1 MTDRRKPLVPF
12 PVDRVPDMLKG
23 GAVAVGNFDGVHRGH
38 AALLEHARTEA
49 RRLGIPS
56 VVLTFEPHPRTFFR
70 PETPVFR
77 LTPLAAKA
85 RVMAA
90 LGIDGLIV
98 ATFDKAFASIEAED
112 FVASILR
119 DRLDVKA
126 AVVGHDF
133 HFGKARAGTP
143 DLLRAAGERLGF
155 PVTVVEPVGEGDG
168 RLFASTDIRAA
179 LAEGDVAAA
188 NRLLGYRWFVV
199 GEVVP
204 GDRRGRELG
213 FPTANLRLAA
223 DCALRHGV
231 YAVRLQRADGSLHDG
246 VASFGRRPTFDDGA
260 PIFEVNVFDFAGDL
274 YGETVAVSLV
284 AWLRPEARF
293 PSADA
298 LVVAMN
304 DDAAAARTIL
314 AGAGAG
320 GDLDRA
326 LATIGV

>member
-1 MTDRRKPLVPF
+1 MIF
-12 PVDRVPDMLKG
+12 IS
-23 GAVAVGNFDGVHRGH
+23 
-38 AALLEHARTEA
+38 A
-49 RRLGIPS
+49 RR
-56 VVLTFEPHPRTFFR
+56 
-70 PETPVFR
+70 
-77 LTPLAAKA
+77 
-85 RVMAA
+85 
-90 LGIDGLIV
+90 
-98 ATFDKAFASIEAED
+98 
-112 FVASILR
+112 
-119 DRLDVKA
+119 
-126 AVVGHDF
+126 
-133 HFGKARAGTP
+133 RAGTP
-143 DLLRAAGERLGF
+143 DLLRAAGDRLGF

-304 DDAAAARTIL
+304 DDAAAARAIL
-314 AGAGAG
+314 TDAGPGD
-320 GDLDRA
+320 DLDRA